1 MSLRRD
7 HRGADY
13 SIDLFLSY
21 SPADEKWAAWIGWQ
35 LEAAGFRTLVQAWDF
50 VPGSTLVDFTE
61 HGVRSSALTVAIL
74 SPTYLTSRRTLAARQ
89 VALRTGAD
97 RLVTIRV
104 EECSLDG
111 LPTGL
116 AHLDLAGIGD
126 PRAATTVLLNRF
138 REVLSRRPA
147 SAGGPGVLDR
157 RALASGL
164 VPQPAPA
171 ADARLPTAQPARR
184 VPVAEPIYPPDA
196 PAKRRDGVS
205 LLHVAGPR
213 FGRGLADPDEP
224 VTAGDLRDRVQ
235 ANVHRL
241 IDAGVPAPDLLV
253 VSGDLTE
260 SARPRQLEEAWSFLT
275 GLRVV
280 LGLEAH
286 RMIIVPGGR
295 DVSRAACESYF
306 NACEARDTTPLEP
319 FYPKLEL
326 YAELFAD
333 LYQGLDQPLFDSA
346 QPWTLFAVPELQVAL
361 AALNSTMAMTHRPRD
376 NYGRIGHAQATWFA
390 ERLRPFEESGW
401 LRIGLVRH
409 DPLPGSGGAED
420 AATLRDADTL
430 EGLLGNR
437 LNLLL
442 HGPGP
447 GGTSIEFLGSRLPV
461 VPADRPGRE
470 EIIQLTADGLRRFSA
485 YQGRIGEPTE
495 RLEREWRGAA
505 STFTPAAPESS
516 TEPDEDGVLPAIE
529 AAQDPSS
536 LLLAR
541 IADVCEARY
550 PGARIRRVGSAP
562 PQLLVTRQEDGFTRQ
577 NRLGAHVGELTAEVV
592 DEFLRHDR
600 TDGAELVYQGPP
612 PAEALRQ
619 RASRRQVRLRSFTE
633 FQGLLDLAGYVS
645 AQTLR
650 LRADRSYPPE
660 LYVPQRYRDLG
671 HGDQSIRDDLAQ
683 ELMNLV
689 LADQGRFVLVLGD
702 FGRGKS
708 FVLHEV
714 ARRIAETTHQLIPI
728 LINLAALDRS
738 HSVDG
743 LVAAHLA
750 QHGEDLIDL
759 RAFRYMLDEGRIV
772 LLFDGFDELV
782 TRISYDRA
790 ADHLEKLLRAA
801 EGKAKIIVASRTQ
814 HFKSHA
820 QVFTA
825 LGERVGLLPQ
835 RRILN
840 VEEFTAAQIRAYL
853 VNRYAGDEHRADAR
867 FQLLT
872 GIGDLLGLAQ
882 NPRMLSF
889 IADLDEER
897 IRAAVQSRHTISPAG
912 LYQEILQTWMSH
924 ENRRASGGGASAV
937 PGVDTE
943 AMWEA
948 VTALAVRL
956 WETGE
961 THVQPAQLAEVVDT
975 LAGLASTRL
984 SAQERLHAVGSGS
997 LLVRTEEGLFGFIH
1011 ASVMEWLIARAI
1023 AEEFAAGVAAPAQLA
1038 GRPLTQLTVDFL
1050 CDLAETRA
1058 CQSWAEAVLADAVT
1072 DQVARTNAL
1081 KVRTRLDTPATA
1093 DLRGA
1098 SLRGEDLSYR
1108 ELSDVDLTGA
1118 DLTEASLI
1126 GANLSGADLRDARL
1140 VGARLDHARLVGA
1153 DLSGADLT
1161 RARLSRADLTGA
1173 TVAGSRWTRA
1183 AVIDARGVPDVPEL
1197 RAAAVAPGSPVE
1209 VELAPAAIGVRHGYH
1224 AETGRLLQVLAY
1236 SPDGGTLAIGSEHG
1250 GVLVCDTATGRPVR
1264 SLQGHRGHV
1273 FAVSYGDGVLVTGS
1287 NDGTA
1292 RLWDPATGRP
1302 LHVLDG
1308 HQDWP
1313 WPVVLGP
1320 SGDVLAT
1327 GDSRGVLRL
1336 WDLASGSLRHQLPSQ
1351 GGHIVS
1357 MAFHG
1362 QLLATADQGGDVRL
1376 WDTATGAAAAEFPVA
1391 ADAVSQVSF
1400 SPDGEL
1406 LVTCGSDGAIRG
1418 WDRSGRQVYELAG
1431 HAGGVHAMDLHPSEP
1446 LLASGDAEGGVRLWD
1461 TSTGQLRQSLPGHAA
1476 ALYCIAFSP
1485 SGDTIASGDSAGAV
1499 QVWET
1504 RTGRPLHTLSGHTG
1518 SVWPF
1523 AFRPDG
1529 AQLAISD
1536 DQFSTRLWDPLT
1548 GDCRHTISGHGRR
1561 VAEVRFSADGA
1572 LLATSGND
1580 GAVRLWNPT
1589 TGRQLRRLVGS
1600 APGLINLESALFS
1613 PAGPL
1618 LAMAS
1623 NDGRLNLLNIENIH
1637 SDRYERHLNIE
1648 SAPIWA
1654 VAFSPTGEELAT
1666 GNDDDTV
1673 RIWHRAT
1680 GRLVHTLAEHS
1691 GRVRSI
1697 AYSADGSVIAT
1708 GCDDSM
1714 VRLWDAASGTLL
1726 RTLRG
1731 HTDRVYAVAFGR
1743 GLLASAS
1750 WDTTA
1755 RVWNT
1760 QTGRAVHVL
1769 TRHTGRLW
1777 TVAFD
1782 PSGGLL
1788 ATAGDDLVIRL
1799 WEPRSGDHL
1808 QTLTGHSHSVLSVT
1822 FNPSGDLLASA
1833 GHDGTA
1839 RLWSV
1844 SNGQAAKH
1852 LTLVGLPRGWAA
1864 LCPDGRYKID
1874 GEVEGQFWHVI
1885 GMCRFET
1892 GELDD
1897 LLPEIRQLAPDAVF

>member
-1 MSLRRD
+1 
-7 HRGADY
+7 
-13 SIDLFLSY
+13 
-21 SPADEKWAAWIGWQ
+21 
-35 LEAAGFRTLVQAWDF
+35 
-50 VPGSTLVDFTE
+50 
-61 HGVRSSALTVAIL
+61 
-74 SPTYLTSRRTLAARQ
+74 
-89 VALRTGAD
+89 
-97 RLVTIRV
+97 LVTIRV

-147 SAGGPGVLDR
+147 SGGGPGVLDR

-241 IDAGVPAPDLLV
+241 IDSGVPAPDLLV

-409 DPLPGSGGAED
+409 DPLPGSRGAED

-541 IADVCEARY
+541 IVDVCEARY

-650 LRADRSYPPE
+650 LRADQSYPPE

-1058 CQSWAEAVLADAVT
+1058 CQSWAEAVLADADA